1 MLVLPEQ
8 QAGVVFTVCH
18 VVESWSVF
26 MAHFT
31 GQMLVAGLTLGV
43 DALQDHFRKVVKPS
57 YTNVFRDRGGLIGV
71 VEFENQED
79 LDLAIRKLDDTEFKN
94 PFERCYVR
102 VIDDSD
108 YKKDRGRSRSR
119 SRLAPPASDGVLASL

>member
-1 MLVLPEQ
+1 
-8 QAGVVFTVCH
+8 
-18 VVESWSVF
+18 